1 MRLML
6 NIEALSLCESPEQIR
21 SEAGRLSRLMG
32 FEYWAYCEEGTAYG
46 PTWPL
51 QNLPIDAW
59 LAYADYCARKENPLV
74 ENFRKEVIPS
84 AWLLDSVLAADPLH
98 LRCLPEMAAHFKK
111 LELVGGL
118 LVPVHDLGGRV
129 CTLMLATCQDV
140 GLDALRATAPLAVFF
155 SKYLHE
161 SCRSCLL
168 DVKRHDVPPLSPRE
182 VECLGWAAKGK
193 TAWEIGRVLSI
204 SEHTAIFHLRNAS
217 KKLGTTRREQAVAKS
232 ISLGMLAA

>member
-1 MRLML
+1 ML
-6 NIEALSLCESPEQIR
+6 NIEALSLCESPDQIR

-32 FEYWAYCEEGTAYG
+32 FEYWVYCEAGTVYDT
-46 PTWPL
+46 TWPL
-51 QNLPIDAW
+51 QNFPLETWAV
-59 LAYADYCARKENPLV
+59 YADYCARKENPLV
-74 ENFRKEVIPS
+74 ESFRKEVTPT
-84 AWLLDSVLAADPLH
+84 AWLLESVLAADPHH
-98 LRCLPEMAAHFKK
+98 LRCSIEMEQLFGTMN
-111 LELVGGL
+111 LTGGL

-129 CTLMLATCQDV
+129 CTLLLATCQPV
-140 GLDALRATAPLAVFF
+140 GLDALRAASPLAVFF

-161 SCRSCLL
+161 SCRACLL
-168 DVKRHDVPPLSPRE
+168 NTKRHDVPTLSPRE

>member
-1 MRLML
+1 ML
-6 NIEALSLCESPEQIR
+6 NIEALSRCESPDQIR
-21 SEAGRLSRLMG
+21 SEAGRLARLMG
-32 FEYWAYCEEGTAYG
+32 FEYWVYCEEGTAYDAA
-46 PTWPL
+46 WPL
-51 QNLPIDAW
+51 QNFPDEAW
-59 LAYADYCARKENPLV
+59 RVYAAYCARKENPLV
-74 ENFRKEVIPS
+74 ENFRKEVIPT
-84 AWLLDSVLAADPLH
+84 AWLLDTVLMNDPLRI
-98 LRCLPEMAAHFKK
+98 RCSKEMTEHFSA

-129 CTLMLATCQDV
+129 CTLLLATSQPVGIDV
-140 GLDALRATAPLAVFF
+140 LRAASPLAVFF

-161 SCRSCLL
+161 SCRACLL
-168 DVKRHDVPPLSPRE
+168 SAKRQDVPPLSPRE

-193 TAWEIGRVLSI
+193 TAWEIGRVLAI

>member
-1 MRLML
+1 MHVML
-6 NIEALSLCESPEQIR
+6 NIEALSLCESPDQIR

-32 FEYWAYCEEGTAYG
+32 FEYWVYCEEGTAYSAA
-46 PTWPL
+46 WPL
-51 QNLPIDAW
+51 QNFPLEAW
-59 LAYADYCARKENPLV
+59 MVYAAYCTRKENPLV
-74 ENFRKEVIPS
+74 ENFRKEVTPT
-84 AWLLDSVLAADPLH
+84 AWLLDSVLATDRLR
-98 LRCLPEMAAHFKK
+98 LRCSAEMERLFKE
-111 LELVGGL
+111 LGLVGGL

-129 CTLMLATCQDV
+129 CTLTLATCQPI
-140 GLDALRATAPLAVFF
+140 GLDALRAAAPLAVFF

-161 SCRSCLL
+161 SCRRLV
-168 DVKRHDVPPLSPRE
+168 DTKRHDVPPLSPRE